1 MHDSHIWLSITKYNR
16 IINSFESLENC
27 HVMKLDHFE
36 SYLWFCN
43 KWKPTYDSWFFSL
56 AKQHNKMDEHVQLQ
70 VRFKRLSKKTV
81 KILTWMI
88 PINKKLASCCLV
100 AQLCPTLY
108 DPTDCSPP
116 GSSVHG
122 DSPGKKTGVGYH
134 TLSSRAGVLWFMGS
148 QRVEHDWASDLICI
162 SEKLYIKTM
171 QKYFIYIKLA

>member
-134 TLSSRAGVLWFMGS
+134 TLSSRGSSQPRDRTQVSCTAGEFFT
-148 QRVEHDWASDLICI
+148 A
-162 SEKLYIKTM
+162 
-171 QKYFIYIKLA
+171 